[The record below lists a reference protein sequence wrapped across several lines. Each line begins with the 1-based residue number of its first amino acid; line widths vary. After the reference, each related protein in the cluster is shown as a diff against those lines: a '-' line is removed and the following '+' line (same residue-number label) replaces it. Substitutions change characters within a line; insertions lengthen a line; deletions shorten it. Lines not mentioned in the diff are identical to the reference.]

1 MHRKTIWKRRISTAV
16 VLGIC
21 TIGGYASLGYC
32 NEDGRCIFSYSGDG
46 VAPCCPR
53 FWTGEGM
60 NGDFRVSVIEK
71 RADLEYFKSWDEA
84 NSLTAYL
91 MCLYADS
98 AAPNGRPLPGLA
110 AALLLGSGA
119 LLACRRRK

>member
-1 MHRKTIWKRRISTAV
+1 MHRKTVWKRRISVAV

-21 TIGGYASLGYC
+21 TIAGYTSLGYC
-32 NEDGRCIFSYSGDG
+32 NEDGTGIFSHSGDG
-46 VAPCCPR
+46 AAPCCSR

-60 NGDFRVSVIEK
+60 NGDFRVGVIEK
-71 RADLEYFKSWDEA
+71 RADLEYFKPYDEA
-84 NSLTAYL
+84 NSLTAYF

-98 AAPNGRPLPGLA
+98 AAPNGQPLPGLA

-119 LLACRRRK
+119 LLACCRRK